1 MSSVFS
7 HKNDKAFTGC
17 TQKEQTSCSAIRC
30 SPLWKM
36 QAPGNSYGSTSFQTG
51 PGPSQI
57 FKALLKIDFQAP
69 ISFSIQFSLSAVPR
83 PRYFLLKLKLFPPL
97 LPSNTPRQACHL
109 LYICILQAT
118 ASNQKDRAF
127 HVLLGT
133 GGGESNMLKGGT
145 SS

>member
-57 FKALLKIDFQAP
+57 FKALLKIDFQSP

-83 PRYFLLKLKLFPPL
+83 PRYFLLKLKRFPPL
-97 LPSNTPRQACHL
+97 LPSNRLVIYCTSAFCKPRPATKRTEPFMFCLAPEGEKAAC
-109 LYICILQAT
+109 
-118 ASNQKDRAF
+118 
-127 HVLLGT
+127 
-133 GGGESNMLKGGT
+133 
-145 SS
+145 